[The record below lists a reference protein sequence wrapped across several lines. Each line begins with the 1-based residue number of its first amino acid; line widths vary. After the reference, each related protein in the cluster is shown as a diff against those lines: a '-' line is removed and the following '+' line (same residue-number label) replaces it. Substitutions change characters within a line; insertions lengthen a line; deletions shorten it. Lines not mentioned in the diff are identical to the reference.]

1 MKELTWLDD
10 LKLRAS
16 WGQTGNQAIDN
27 NAQFGL
33 YVADYGLDRVTST
46 AYDLFLQYSGT
57 FPSGYR
63 ATQLANPNLK
73 WETNYNMNI
82 GLDFG
87 FWDRLNFTIE
97 YYTRTTKNLLMD
109 CPVSMTTG
117 FSSYLMNIGEVKNK
131 GIELTINS
139 TNIKIKDFNWNTT
152 FNLGHNSNKVVKLDG
167 EQTQIVSGTQIHKV
181 GSSYRTFYVQEF
193 AGINPETGNPLFYTN
208 ELDENGNYIKEIT
221 ENSKNAQF
229 IPYKHAEPTVNGGIS
244 NSLRYKWLDLNFLFS
259 YQFGGYSYDTW
270 AQKTEHGGYDSY
282 ANIPTYYRD
291 SWKKPGDQTNIEVY
305 MPGKSSSVSMHKIT
319 SSRRIH
325 STDYFRLKNI
335 TFGITLPKEWTNKIN
350 IGNVRFYASASNLWT
365 WAAYD
370 NYDPEAVSAGSAT
383 QTTPPLKTV
392 TFGLNINF

>member
-1 MKELTWLDD
+1 M
-10 LKLRAS
+10 S
-16 WGQTGNQAIDN
+16 
-27 NAQFGL
+27 
-33 YVADYGLDRVTST
+33 ST
-46 AYDLFLQYSGT
+46 
-57 FPSGYR
+57 
-63 ATQLANPNLK
+63 K
-73 WETNYNMNI
+73 
-82 GLDFG
+82 
-87 FWDRLNFTIE
+87 
-97 YYTRTTKNLLMD
+97 
-109 CPVSMTTG
+109 
-117 FSSYLMNIGEVKNK
+117 
-131 GIELTINS
+131 
-139 TNIKIKDFNWNTT
+139 
-152 FNLGHNSNKVVKLDG
+152 
-167 EQTQIVSGTQIHKV
+167 
-181 GSSYRTFYVQEF
+181 
-193 AGINPETGNPLFYTN
+193 
-208 ELDENGNYIKEIT
+208 T

-305 MPGKSSSVSMHKIT
+305 MLGKSSSVSMHKIT